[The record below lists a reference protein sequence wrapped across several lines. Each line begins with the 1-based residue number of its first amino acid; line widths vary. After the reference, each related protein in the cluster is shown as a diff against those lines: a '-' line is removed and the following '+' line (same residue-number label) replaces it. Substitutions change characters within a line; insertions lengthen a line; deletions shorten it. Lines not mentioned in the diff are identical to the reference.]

1 MKKTALIL
9 FIVFIS
15 VSCAPLNSKQSTI
28 DSPGE
33 LLQVAQ
39 LEKVPLP
46 APIPSFEPEEDYF
59 WGWIPEKAA
68 WEQVKLGV
76 APPTQSI
83 LMKDLSALPKGYVW
97 GWDETQIRWVWLKVK
112 DGGIVI
118 ERIKIKEILG
128 NWYWKDV
135 TIFHK

>member
-9 FIVFIS
+9 CIVIICA
-15 VSCAPLNSKQSTI
+15 SCAPL
-28 DSPGE
+28 E
-33 LLQVAQ
+33 MRVAQ

-46 APIPSFEPEEDYF
+46 APIPSFEPREGYF
-59 WGWIPEKAA
+59 WGWIPEKDA

-76 APPTQSI
+76 APPTHSI
-83 LMKDLSALPKGYVW
+83 LMKDLSVLPKGYVW
-97 GWDETQIRWVWLKVK
+97 GWDETQMRWVWLKVK

-118 ERIKIKEILG
+118 KRIKYKDRLG

-135 TIFHK
+135 IGFLNKHSR

>member
-15 VSCAPLNSKQSTI
+15 VGCAPLSSKQSTL

-33 LLQVAQ
+33 LLQVDQ

-46 APIPSFEPEEDYF
+46 APVPSFEPGEGYF
-59 WGWIPEKAA
+59 WGWIPGKTA

-83 LMKDLSALPKGYVW
+83 LMKDLSRLPKGYEW
-97 GWDETQIRWVWLKVK
+97 GWDETQMRWVWLKVK

-118 ERIKIKEILG
+118 ERTKYKDRLG